1 MTIRPLTPLDT
12 IILNGTV
19 VTAADIARYDIG
31 IKDGKIAV
39 LAPAGSLAD
48 PPSPTTRIIDA
59 QGAYVM
65 PGGVDAHV
73 HLAEPQLFGKGKA
86 ADDYCT
92 GILSLARVAG
102 ERVIVMANW
111 HRHKIRHRRRHNNNN
126 RLRATRQILALA
138 HQSPRRDRLKGRGG
152 RILRLLFPPP
162 HREPDTRSTR

>member
-19 VTAADIARYDIG
+19 VTAADIGRYDIG
-31 IKDGKIAV
+31 TKDGKIAI

-48 PPSPTTRIIDA
+48 PPSPATRIIDA

-92 GILSLARVAG
+92 GIYPGDLFSVQRDV
-102 ERVIVMANW
+102 RANT
-111 HRHKIRHRRRHNNNN
+111 HRHEIRNRWRHNNNN
-126 RLRATRQILALA
+126 RLRPTRQTITVP
-138 HQSPRRDRLKGRGG
+138 HKSPRRDRRESREG
-152 RILRLLFPPP
+152 RILRLLVPPP
-162 HREPDTRSTR
+162 HRKPDA